1 MKEIPG
7 DDRANQGPMKVLGLT
22 WDIESNMIGLNK
34 KKTKSSNSKSTQ
46 KRSFKTDII
55 SLWSVRSV

>member
-22 WDIESNMIGLNK
+22 WDIESDMIGLNK

-55 SLWSVRSV
+55 SL